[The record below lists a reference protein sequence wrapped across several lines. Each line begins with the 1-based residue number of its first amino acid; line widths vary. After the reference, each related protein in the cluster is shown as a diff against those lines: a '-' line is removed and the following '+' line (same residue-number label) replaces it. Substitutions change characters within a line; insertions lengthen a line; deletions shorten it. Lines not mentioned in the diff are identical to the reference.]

1 MKCAVATAQSGYE
14 RKCSARQTFIGIW
27 IRKALEGDTV
37 EVWGGEQRRDL
48 LFADDL
54 IAEGTARDIVRVV
67 QQARRDAG
75 LDVSDRISLTLGLD
89 EETSARVQSYLGYI
103 SGETLATNLVI
114 DGTLSRTIATEDVTI
129 GVALDRLL

>member
-1 MKCAVATAQSGYE
+1 MLFRSVADTSGSGDAA
-14 RKCSARQTFIGIW
+14 SA
-27 IRKALEGDTV
+27 ALGDGNGV
-37 EVWGGEQRRDL
+37 VIVDL
-48 LFADDL
+48 TLTDDL